1 MPATRGDQGATAEND
16 RARTRGQEEAPHPVL
31 RRRPGDLLDR
41 LFGACLLDFDRR
53 ATHAYAEVTRKTTAA
68 GVPRPAIA
76 AICR

>member
-1 MPATRGDQGATAEND
+1 MSRPSQRPQREAIEAQRRSKRL
-16 RARTRGQEEAPHPVL
+16 RAHPVL
-31 RRRPGDLLDR
+31 GRRPGDLLDR